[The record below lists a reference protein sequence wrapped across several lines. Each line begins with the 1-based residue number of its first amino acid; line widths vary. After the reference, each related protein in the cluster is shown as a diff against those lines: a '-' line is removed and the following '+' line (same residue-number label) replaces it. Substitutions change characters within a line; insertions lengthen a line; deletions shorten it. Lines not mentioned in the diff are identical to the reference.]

1 MMLRSTG
8 SLALA
13 FLLFFASNGCS
24 SGSGAGSSS
33 GGGSSNGSSSSSGGS
48 SSGAPIT
55 LPGGGQVP
63 MLTCGSETVDSAIGT
78 WDVVASN
85 TSEVIGI
92 GLIVIKDNQV
102 RVESSG
108 RTFSYQAL
116 GGSTISWKEG
126 PSSVTQA
133 EVAKRTPSD
142 LDLGV
147 LPLRLGGTWSFGEG
161 GRRRLQ
167 LTVADGDVV
176 AEATSAVLPS
186 DFGGGLNGTIRGTRT
201 EPRTSAFGRLGGVWK
216 VVGVD
221 GADVMTVVVDGA
233 TFTVF
238 VTGEARDFGKRDSWL
253 TLRVCN
259 DGAVGKT
266 SLGVDVAAVRR

>member
-33 GGGSSNGSSSSSGGS
+33 GGGSSNGGSSSSGGS

-55 LPGGGQVP
+55 LPGGEQLP
-63 MLTCGSETVDSAIGT
+63 TLTCGSETVDSVIGT

-85 TSEVIGI
+85 TREVTGI
-92 GLIVIKDNQV
+92 GLIVIKDNQILV
-102 RVESSG
+102 DAND
-108 RTFSYQAL
+108 RTFTYQSL
-116 GGSTISWKEG
+116 GSSTVSW
-126 PSSVTQA
+126 TQRNSTKA
-133 EVAKRTPSD
+133 AVAKRTPSD
-142 LDLGV
+142 LDLGA
-147 LPLRLGGTWSFGEG
+147 LPLRLGGTWDFGG
-161 GRRRLQ
+161 ASSRRRLQ
-167 LTVADGDVV
+167 LTVADGEVV
-176 AEATSAVLPS
+176 AEAKSVVLPP
-186 DFGGGLNGTIRGTRT
+186 DFGAGLHGVARGTRT
-201 EPRTSAFGRLGGVWK
+201 ESRSSAFGRLGGVWQI
-216 VVGVD
+216 VGVD
-221 GADVMTVVVDGA
+221 GSDAMTVVVDGA
-233 TFTVF
+233 TFTVI
-238 VTGEARDFGKRDSWL
+238 VTRETKDFGKKDSWL

>member
-33 GGGSSNGSSSSSGGS
+33 GGSSNGGSSSSGGS
-48 SSGAPIT
+48 SSGSPIT
-55 LPGGGQVP
+55 LPGGGLVP
-63 MLTCGSETVDSAIGT
+63 ALTCGSETVDNAIGT
-78 WDVVASN
+78 WEVVASD
-85 TSEVIGI
+85 TSQVNGI
-92 GLIVIKDNQV
+92 GLIVIKENQV
-102 RVESSG
+102 LVEASG
-108 RTFSYQAL
+108 RKFAYQSI
-116 GGSTISWKEG
+116 GGSTISWKAG

-133 EVAKRTPSD
+133 EAAKRIPSD

-161 GRRRLQ
+161 GGRRLQ

-176 AEATSAVLPS
+176 AEATSAILPS
-186 DFGGGLNGTIRGTRT
+186 DFGGGLDGTIRGTRT
-201 EPRTSAFGRLGGVWK
+201 EARPSAFGRLGGVWT

-233 TFTVF
+233 TFTVII
-238 VTGEARDFGKRDSWL
+238 TGEARDFGKRDSWL